1 MVESKKK
8 YWLKLNKDFLKS
20 PQIKVIKGMP
30 NGKDYIIFY
39 LALMLESIDTVGHL
53 RFTSLVPYNAEMLA
67 SVTDTNVDIVRSATK
82 IFCELDLMRIFEDGT
97 IFMPQVPEM
106 TGKECDSAE
115 RVRLF
120 RERQKLLQCNVSVTD
135 CNDNID
141 KDKDKDIDKEKD
153 KKIKK
158 DIYCNQDFEKCFKI
172 YSDTCKKLNPL
183 RFERRNKAILEQ
195 LSAFLDEIEYNFDYF
210 KELCE
215 KANQLEKIV
224 DSKIDFKTMIK
235 NHIGITNGKYDKK
248 EQVDISKY
256 FV

>member
-39 LALMLESIDTVGHL
+39 LALMLESIETVGHL

-82 IFCELDLMRIFEDGT
+82 VFCELDLMRIFEDGT

-120 RERQKLLQCNVSVTD
+120 RERQKLLQCNKSVTS
-135 CNDNID
+135 CNDNIYID
-141 KDKDKDIDKEKD
+141 KDKDKDKEIKKEIDIYVNKYKSFFEKKYKETFGNSPFLSPID
-153 KKIKK
+153 CKKIVELSVEY
-158 DIYCNQDFEKCFKI
+158 DSSII
-172 YSDTCKKLNPL
+172 S
-183 RFERRNKAILEQ
+183 KAIEKLK
-195 LSAFLDEIEYNFDYF
+195 EISFD
-210 KELCE
+210 
-215 KANQLEKIV
+215 
-224 DSKIDFKTMIK
+224 SIDFKPSASWLLKDNNFERVM
-235 NHIGITNGKYDKK
+235 NGEFDKQKKSTEFKY
-248 EQVDISKY
+248 
-256 FV
+256 